1 MRLIYILMR
10 RFPARFPLPGA
21 PCRAGAGTTTPGVPR
36 GGPSRAAP
44 PLPAG
49 PGGAERAVRSAAGS
63 NPGGAAPA
71 MNFSELFKLSGL
83 LGRFSPD
90 GKCLV
95 SGGRGEQG
103 RAAWDGAVGGV
114 PERPR
119 RGAPRAGPG

>member
-1 MRLIYILMR
+1 MRLTR
-10 RFPARFPLPGA
+10 RLPARFPPPGA

-36 GGPSRAAP
+36 GGLSRAAP

-49 PGGAERAVRSAAGS
+49 PGGEARGGRSAAGS

-95 SGGRGEQG
+95 SVGRGQRG
-103 RAAWDGAVGGV
+103 RAARDGAVGKA